1 MEKNDKTSFIFRLSK
16 DELNALNNKANELG
30 ISKANLIR
38 LNLLNLL
45 KYENKRPKKSEP
57 KKLR

>member
-1 MEKNDKTSFIFRLSK
+1 MEKKDTSFILRLSK
-16 DELNALNNKANELG
+16 DELNALTRKASELG

-45 KYENKRPKKSEP
+45 KYENTNNPKRTKKD
-57 KKLR
+57 

>member
-1 MEKNDKTSFIFRLSK
+1 MEKKDTSFILRLSK
-16 DELNALNNKANELG
+16 DELNALTRKASELG

-45 KYENKRPKKSEP
+45 KYENTNNPKRTQKN
-57 KKLR
+57 